1 MSNRCEQCGKQRA
14 DGEKAGS
21 LTSYLF
27 SPLRC
32 SCGRDAARRVGGFDD
47 ERKFCPLCGLMLV
60 PVHRLGSLTSFLF
73 QSTRCKC
80 LPKDSRIDKHMSVR
94 FRKLKLSS
102 ADKTFASGGD
112 ESPGAAG
119 TVDLAPGAVIA
130 GTYLIRQKLGQGG
143 MGEVYLAK
151 HQALGRKCA
160 IKVIPP
166 HQLNEMGWNRFQ
178 LEAKVVA
185 KLEHKNLVRVTDLG
199 IHENCL
205 PFYAMDYIDGKDLS
219 ELLVLNG
226 PMPLAEVLDIFIQVC
241 DGVECAHRA
250 GVLHRDLKPANIMVR
265 GGENGRHLVSV
276 LDFGLAKL
284 VKQDRA
290 KQSLTT
296 IGDVFGSPYYMSP
309 EQCRG
314 ERIDHRSDIYSIGCT
329 MFECLTG
336 RPPFDGNIPTAVM
349 FSHMEAPPPTLHSV
363 RPDLALPESI
373 DVMMTRLLRK
383 DPAQRYQ
390 SLAELRNDL
399 QLVAAGHEVEP
410 VEILPSAFTKEW
422 AGAAERPPESGT
434 INFALI
440 AAACLL
446 VLGLGAVAVWFA
458 FSTFA
463 SKPVVKAAVQAAQG
477 KGSVDQIEQAQDSL
491 SALGLEREP
500 GAPQGYFNSYT
511 NTPTVDEGAHLE
523 PLKNKPAFRG
533 IEMHK
538 GIRCKH
544 FSFPPAKSTPQPL
557 YFASGA
563 WPNVAVTRLSD
574 EVFVPADSNLTLI
587 ATTLDRN
594 TVDILGLRDGDFD
607 ELYMR
612 GRTPENFYASLSALG
627 DFKLISSVC
636 FGGVLWQGDYPK
648 YPPGIVAALKRQ
660 SHLTRL
666 LAFAPISPEFVI
678 DTGAVSRLRDLRLI
692 GPQPDFRKVI
702 KLVCKMTDLETFFID
717 SWGLPARELVAF
729 TSCPKL
735 SRLFIGLI
743 PGTHEQLKIFSQCR
757 NLQILE
763 LTDLHYRPDLAADLG
778 AMPALKEVRFLLTE
792 RMTGS
797 DVVKLRQALPKIN
810 FRPYKSPQ
818 ELHDCMQEP

>member
-32 SCGRDAARRVGGFDD
+32 SCGRDSARPTGGFDD
-47 ERKFCPLCGLMLV
+47 ERKFCPLCGLLV
-60 PVHRLGSLTSFLF
+60 VPSHRLGSLTSFLF

-102 ADKTFASGGD
+102 ADKTFVSGGD
-112 ESPGAAG
+112 RSPGVAG
-119 TVDLAPGAVIA
+119 RVDLAPGAVIA

-166 HQLNEMGWNRFQ
+166 DQVNEMGWTRFQ

-219 ELLVLNG
+219 ELLALNG
-226 PMPLAEVLDIFIQVC
+226 PMALEEVLDIFIQVC

-265 GGENGRHLVSV
+265 GGENGRHHVSV

-284 VKQDRA
+284 VRQDRA

-349 FSHMEAPPPTLHSV
+349 FSHMEAPPPTLRSV
-363 RPDLALPESI
+363 RPDLPLPESI
-373 DVMMTRLLRK
+373 DVVMTRLLRK

-390 SLAELRNDL
+390 WLSELRADL
-399 QLVAAGHEVEP
+399 ELVAAGYDVEP
-410 VEILPSAFTKEW
+410 VELLPSSLAKDW
-422 AGAAERPPESGT
+422 AAASEPPAKSGA

-440 AAACLL
+440 AGACLL
-446 VLGLGAVAVWFA
+446 VFGLGAVVVSFA
-458 FSTFA
+458 FSMFA
-463 SKPVVKAAVQAAQG
+463 SKPVAKAATSLKPASGRADPARSGTINGAVDLE
-477 KGSVDQIEQAQDSL
+477 KGLSEQYINDYSNSPSVDESEKIVPFKCKA
-491 SALGLEREP
+491 
-500 GAPQGYFNSYT
+500 
-511 NTPTVDEGAHLE
+511 
-523 PLKNKPAFRG
+523 AFRG
-533 IEMHK
+533 IEMHN

-544 FSFPPAKSTPQPL
+544 FSFPPGKSFKQVL
-557 YFASGA
+557 LLASGD
-563 WPNVAVTRLSD
+563 WPNVRATPVSD
-574 EVFVPADSNLTLI
+574 EVFVPADKHLTLI
-587 ATTLDRN
+587 TTKLERE
-594 TVDILGLRDGDFD
+594 TVDRSGLRDGDFD
-607 ELYMR
+607 ELYIR
-612 GRTPENFYASLSALG
+612 GRTPANFYAAMRALG
-627 DFKLISSVC
+627 DFKLINSFC
-636 FGGVLWQGDYPK
+636 FGGVLWQVDYPD
-648 YPPGIVAALKRQ
+648 YPPGLVAQLKHQ
-660 SHLTRL
+660 SNLTRL
-666 LAFAPISPEFVI
+666 VAFAPISPEFLMG
-678 DTGAVSRLRDLRLI
+678 TGAVSKFRDLRLF
-692 GPQPDFRKVI
+692 GLQPDFRKVFQLI
-702 KLVCKMTDLETFFID
+702 GTMSNLETFFCD
-717 SWGLPARELVAF
+717 GWGLPNRELAGF
-729 TSCPKL
+729 ASCPKL
-735 SRLFIGLI
+735 TRLFLGLFT
-743 PGTHEQLKIFSQCR
+743 GTHEQLAILKECR

-763 LTDLHYRPDLAADLG
+763 VPDLRYRSDLAADLA
-778 AMPALKEVRFLLTE
+778 AMPALKEVRFLVSA
-792 RMTGS
+792 RMPGAE
-797 DVVKLRQALPKIN
+797 VEELQRALPKIK
-810 FRPYKSPQ
+810 FRPYMSPQ
-818 ELHDCMQEP
+818 ELHDCLEEP